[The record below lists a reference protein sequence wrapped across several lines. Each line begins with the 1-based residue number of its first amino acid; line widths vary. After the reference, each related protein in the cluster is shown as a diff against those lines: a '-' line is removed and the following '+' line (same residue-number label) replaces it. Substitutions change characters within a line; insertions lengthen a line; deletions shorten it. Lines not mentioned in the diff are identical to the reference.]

1 MSELNEESGTTEE
14 TVSSWE
20 DALAQN
26 LSALETESEES
37 PPPVEAGDVTTDE
50 PVDKVVEESQ
60 DALQPPEKWTDEQKQ
75 IFASLDHSAK
85 QFLLDRHHDVESYLT
100 KETQSLSDV
109 RKRYER
115 LDEVLKPYD
124 EVLKTKGID
133 IAPHMANA
141 LQYYFSYQQDPS
153 STIKA
158 LIQAAGLNQD
168 QIFEDTSLLDP
179 ETRALRERLDRTE
192 RELAQMRSQPNQDA
206 TDAQKQLD
214 DFRSATN
221 EDGSPKYPHFES
233 LRTVM
238 APIVADGKSM
248 EDAYN
253 EALWT
258 LPDYRKAQLESQQ
271 KEAEKAAEQQRAQK
285 VAQAKKAARTLPA
298 SDVDKTE
305 GTPKVNGDWYKALQ
319 HTLSQMER

>member
-14 TVSSWE
+14 TVESSWE
-20 DALAQN
+20 DALARN

-37 PPPVEAGDVTTDE
+37 PPPIEAGNDAGE
-50 PVDKVVEESQ
+50 PAEVVEESE
-60 DALQPPEKWTDEQKQ
+60 DALQPPEKWTDEQKE

-85 QFLLDRHHDVESYLT
+85 QFLLNRHHDVESYLT
-100 KETQSLSDV
+100 KETQSLADV

-115 LDEVLKPYD
+115 LDEVLKPFD
-124 EVLKTKGID
+124 EVLKQKGID
-133 IAPHMANA
+133 ITPHVANA

-153 STIKA
+153 STIKT
-158 LIQAAGLNQD
+158 LIKAAGLEQD
-168 QIFEDTSLLDP
+168 QIFEDDQYTDP
-179 ETRALRERLDRTE
+179 SIRALRNELDQTK

-206 TDAQKQLD
+206 TDAQRQLN

-221 EDGSPKYPHFES
+221 EDGTPKYPHFES

-248 EDAYN
+248 EEAYN

-258 LPDYRKAQLESQQ
+258 LPDYRKSQLESRQ
-271 KEAEKAAEQQRAQK
+271 KEAEKAAEAQRAQK
-285 VAQAKKAARTLPA
+285 VAKAKKAARTLPA

-305 GTPKVNGDWYKALQ
+305 GVPKVNGDWAAALQ